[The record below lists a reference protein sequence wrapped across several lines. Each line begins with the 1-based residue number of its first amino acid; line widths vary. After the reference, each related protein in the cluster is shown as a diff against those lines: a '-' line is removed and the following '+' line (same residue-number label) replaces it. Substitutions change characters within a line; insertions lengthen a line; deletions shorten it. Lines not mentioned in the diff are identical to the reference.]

1 MDRDTAVRE
10 VLMTAESYL
19 KNTDRLIYSYAGK
32 TYLSGAPILD
42 RDFQDRG
49 NIDCSTYVHL
59 VLQGVP
65 YEESPYVTGNAE
77 DTFRSAAAWREAQ
90 FAEALRMDA
99 PARRAY
105 GLAAWYYLMG
115 RSFEEREKVQP
126 GDLVF
131 YAAPAEAAPYY
142 IAHGAF
148 RAIAHVG
155 IVSEDT
161 EYIYHS
167 TGYPEKARSEK
178 ENLKAIQRT
187 HILEGRTPNLYARP
201 FYGEP
206 GGAGVSR

>member
-77 DTFRSAAAWREAQ
+77 DTFRSAAAWRGWSSA
-90 FAEALRMDA
+90 
-99 PARRAY
+99 
-105 GLAAWYYLMG
+105 
-115 RSFEEREKVQP
+115 
-126 GDLVF
+126 
-131 YAAPAEAAPYY
+131 
-142 IAHGAF
+142 
-148 RAIAHVG
+148 
-155 IVSEDT
+155 
-161 EYIYHS
+161 
-167 TGYPEKARSEK
+167 
-178 ENLKAIQRT
+178 
-187 HILEGRTPNLYARP
+187 
-201 FYGEP
+201 
-206 GGAGVSR
+206 

>member
-65 YEESPYVTGNAE
+65 YEESPYVTGNTE

-90 FAEALRMDA
+90 FAEALRTDA
-99 PARRAY
+99 PVRRV
-105 GLAAWYYLMG
+105 L
-115 RSFEEREKVQP
+115 
-126 GDLVF
+126 
-131 YAAPAEAAPYY
+131 
-142 IAHGAF
+142 
-148 RAIAHVG
+148 
-155 IVSEDT
+155 
-161 EYIYHS
+161 
-167 TGYPEKARSEK
+167 
-178 ENLKAIQRT
+178 
-187 HILEGRTPNLYARP
+187 
-201 FYGEP
+201 
-206 GGAGVSR
+206 

>member
-77 DTFRSAAAWREAQ
+77 DTFRSAAAWR
-90 FAEALRMDA
+90 
-99 PARRAY
+99 
-105 GLAAWYYLMG
+105 
-115 RSFEEREKVQP
+115 
-126 GDLVF
+126 
-131 YAAPAEAAPYY
+131 
-142 IAHGAF
+142 
-148 RAIAHVG
+148 AIAHVG

-201 FYGEP
+201 FYGGT
-206 GGAGVSR
+206 GGRL